1 MRANELKQ
9 ACGVASTTTIQLYLA
24 GNGFWLVMKARF
36 DLFHWSLLTIG
47 VESSQDRISI
57 PIYPDQEFRTN
68 CLRCILELAGHH
80 RRLGRN
86 IPASYERELMA
97 WSGCNSVARS
107 HTVFNVFLEEPVIT
121 PALQLPLATSKPRE
135 IYKTFSFCC
144 SGSSNELHTA
154 RQLNG
159 NILLR
164 TGVTLD
170 LEICRAQLAI

>member
-144 SGSSNELHTA
+144 SGSSN
-154 RQLNG
+154 
-159 NILLR
+159 
-164 TGVTLD
+164 
-170 LEICRAQLAI
+170 

>member
-1 MRANELKQ
+1 MSLWTLKF
-9 ACGVASTTTIQLYLA
+9 AV
-24 GNGFWLVMKARF
+24 
-36 DLFHWSLLTIG
+36 H
-47 VESSQDRISI
+47 SSQSRCTASVATWLEELHGLKAGSKQI
-57 PIYPDQEFRTN
+57 PSSLAASAQWSSQQWKHALICRQPWVWLPKQTLPLVSLDYWSGVKSGWDQHSDQEFRTN

-121 PALQLPLATSKPRE
+121 PVLQLPLATSKPRE

-144 SGSSNELHTA
+144 SGSSN
-154 RQLNG
+154 
-159 NILLR
+159 
-164 TGVTLD
+164 
-170 LEICRAQLAI
+170 